1 MALPPT
7 CITQSGRIVRP
18 PSRFSDFEFKSVV
31 AHQPSDEPLIRP
43 AALAK
48 IAALKVKVNK
58 LVERRMEKLDAP
70 VEEPVQLLSVSDEH
84 ERLIRDRDDAVARLA
99 ALKVKLDKLI
109 ELTMDEPVEEPVE
122 EPPQHT
128 QELDEPAEEPEPPQ
142 VVQPTVVPRNL
153 WWTPPQRRARPE
165 ELEMVQPTIVPHN
178 HWWEFCAETEFDA
191 DTKLSA
197 DPSWK
202 DFVVEFLR
210 KAKYLHQS
218 NMESFGPK
226 SRDYVR
232 RNPNWDR
239 HGEMLNRRRD
249 YRKERKLLRM
259 LYGQQ
264 FDGVVDG
271 ELDLLVSRMERRQ
284 RDEMRRL
291 REYKR
296 ANPDE
301 WHLREELSEESTTPD
316 DDSDYEHAD
325 RCPTLIE
332 RRRRLRALRERARAR
347 ADQTLAVLEIDSSDF
362 E

>member
-18 PSRFSDFEFKSVV
+18 PSRFSDFELSKVGVATSARDVV
-31 AHQPSDEPLIRP
+31 GENLLEEEHEQLIR
-43 AALAK
+43 
-48 IAALKVKVNK
+48 
-58 LVERRMEKLDAP
+58 E
-70 VEEPVQLLSVSDEH
+70 
-84 ERLIRDRDDAVARLA
+84 RDDAVARLA

-109 ELTMDEPVEEPVE
+109 ELTMEEPVEPVQQLDVPPQLLDEPVEEPVE

-153 WWTPPQRRARPE
+153 WWTPPQRRARPD
-165 ELEMVQPTIVPHN
+165 ELEMVQPTVVPHN

-210 KAKYLHQS
+210 KAKYLHKS
-218 NMESFGPK
+218 NMESYGPK

-239 HGEMLNRRRD
+239 HSEMLNRRRD
-249 YRKERKLLRM
+249 YRNERKLLRR

-271 ELDLLVSRMERRQ
+271 ELDLLVRRMERRQ

-316 DDSDYEHAD
+316 DDSDFEHAD

-332 RRRRLRALRERARAR
+332 RRRRLRALRERARAS
-347 ADQTLAVLEIDSSDF
+347 ADQPLAVLEIDSSDF